1 MMQILRD
8 NIIEKPHLHHFCYGT
23 KGVKLWYNTLITT
36 GMKEAMMTVLVERE
50 TIHQLID
57 DLSERQLLEVARF
70 IEFLLSGVEKSVELS
85 DEADRDVPAEDNLVD
100 LNGIIQVIKNTP
112 PNAQAITLPAKT
124 WTEYAAEITE
134 EADVSLDVAAWNK
147 NWDVVET
154 EMEASSLAHEEIERQ
169 E

>member
-1 MMQILRD
+1 
-8 NIIEKPHLHHFCYGT
+8 
-23 KGVKLWYNTLITT
+23 
-36 GMKEAMMTVLVERE
+36 MKEAMMTVLVERE
-50 TIHQLID
+50 TIHELID

-85 DEADRDVPAEDNLVD
+85 DEAGRDVPAEDNLVD
-100 LNGIIQVIKNTP
+100 LNQIIQVIKNTP
-112 PNAQAITLPAKT
+112 PNTQAVTLPTKT
-124 WTEYAAEITE
+124 WAEYAAEITE

-169 E
+169 EQEA